1 RGRPAHRFFDVAA
14 AGALSE
20 VPPVIRTILAAL
32 QLWVAPILAGLFTL
46 WSGLVAFAQHDD
58 AGVSRLL
65 SPSGAVGR
73 GQRGPARSLHVVH
86 LGLLAMAAALAA
98 TAVSWWAWPIHVA
111 LVRFSI
117 AVSLV
122 WILGELLPRVFAT
135 IEPGL
140 VPFNGRFVQHTLA
153 LLKPFLT
160 L

>member
-1 RGRPAHRFFDVAA
+1 GGARCAPCARLRPRRGRTAYGVRHVAPP
-14 AGALSE
+14 GALPE
-20 VPPVIRTILAAL
+20 VSPVIRTILAAL
-32 QLWVAPILAGLFTL
+32 QLWVAPILAGFFTL
-46 WSGLVAFAQHDD
+46 WSGLVAFAEHDD

-65 SPSGAVGR
+65 SPSDPVGR
-73 GQRGPARSLHVVH
+73 GQLAPARSLHVVH

-140 VPFNGRFVQHTLA
+140 
-153 LLKPFLT
+153 
-160 L
+160 